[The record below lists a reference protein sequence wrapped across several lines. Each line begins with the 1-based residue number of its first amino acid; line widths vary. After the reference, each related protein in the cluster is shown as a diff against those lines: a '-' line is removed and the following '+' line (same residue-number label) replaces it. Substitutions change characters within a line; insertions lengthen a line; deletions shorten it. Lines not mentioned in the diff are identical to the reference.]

1 MIDSKI
7 METTK
12 SILKDFGNTY
22 FSDKGTLKRNKVIED
37 LDAYTPMLMKA
48 LLANQLIHDT
58 YTESIVIDDKSVEL
72 FKLNQFIEMFTYK
85 EYWQDSYT
93 KFENKIGLT
102 AGGKFIDESA
112 DVVLDFP
119 FKDTVLKAG
128 MTKEDQ
134 KDTDEPFLHETI
146 AKSEIDQLLEP
157 KIFVNATKYDQEN
170 LDGTSTDNFDDENLI
185 IKGNNLIALH
195 SLRAKYAGQVKLI
208 YLDPPYNTGSDSF
221 NYNDRF
227 NHGSWL
233 TFMKNR
239 LEIAKALLS
248 IDGMIFIHTDD
259 NEQAYLKVLM
269 DEIFGKNAYLN
280 TVIVKT
286 KASSGASGGGEDN
299 RLKKNVEYIT
309 IYKNELANIKI
320 QEKNMPLDDYIAI
333 RKQDGKSFAYKQ
345 VLINPGTLYKIGET
359 VDGRENKIELYNVR
373 DFEIKS
379 VNEIAKLENISESNV
394 YAKYLDKIFTT
405 ENAQTSIR
413 DRVRQA
419 TIDDGYTIAR
429 YIPVSGKNKG
439 KVTDVG
445 FIGSTKRL
453 VSFLSATAYIESDV
467 VYKSE
472 KAGTLWDDLSWSSIK
487 SEGGVEFNNGEKPE
501 KLLER
506 IIASGTE
513 EKDIVLD
520 FFMGSATTQAVAMKM
535 NRRFIGIEQ
544 MDYIK
549 TVSVER
555 LKKVIAGEQGGISKD
570 VNWQG
575 GGSFVYAELMEKNQ
589 GYLKDVQQAETT
601 KELEDVVQR
610 MIEGGA
616 DFDFRVDVEKVLQ
629 DPEYQAM
636 VLADKKQLIVKVIDK
651 NQLYYAYSD
660 MDDRD
665 VQELMSDSDIA
676 FNKSFYGER
685 DL

>member
-1 MIDSKI
+1 MS
-7 METTK
+7 TTK
-12 SILKDFGNTY
+12 SILKGFGNAY

-102 AGGKFIDESA
+102 AGGKFIDETA

-134 KDTDEPFLHETI
+134 KDADEPFLHETI
-146 AKSEIDQLLEP
+146 AKAEIDQLLEP

-170 LDGTSTDNFDDENLI
+170 LDGTSVDNFKDDNLI
-185 IKGNNLIALH
+185 IKGNNLIALN
-195 SLRAKYAGQVKLI
+195 SLKDNYAGKIKLI
-208 YLDPPYNTGSDSF
+208 YLDPPYNTGKDF
-221 NYNDRF
+221 GYNDRF
-227 NHGSWL
+227 THSSWL

-239 LEIAKALLS
+239 IEIAYNLLASEGS
-248 IDGMIFIHTDD
+248 IWVHTDSHESAYLKILLD
-259 NEQAYLKVLM
+259 NMFGRENYIETVIWNKKNVVQNDSKYFSQNHESIHVFAKSKEAWHLNNLPRTQEMNSRYSNPDNDPRGPWTSVALTAKSGSSVYSMDFENGIHWEPNAGTFPRLSKSSLEQAYK
-269 DEIFGKNAYLN
+269 DGKIWFGKNGRN
-280 TVIVKT
+280 VP
-286 KASSGASGGGEDN
+286 
-299 RLKKNVEYIT
+299 RLKKYLSEV
-309 IYKNELANIKI
+309 K
-320 QEKNMPLDDYIAI
+320 
-333 RKQDGKSFAYKQ
+333 
-345 VLINPGTLYKIGET
+345 
-359 VDGRENKIELYNVR
+359 DGRTPNSLFYVDE
-373 DFEIKS
+373 
-379 VNEIAKLENISESNV
+379 A
-394 YAKYLDKIFTT
+394 
-405 ENAQTSIR
+405 
-413 DRVRQA
+413 
-419 TIDDGYTIAR
+419 
-429 YIPVSGKNKG
+429 
-439 KVTDVG
+439 
-445 FIGSTKRL
+445 GSTQ
-453 VSFLSATAYIESDV
+453 VSKEQLKKVLGMNLFDTPKPEQLLSMIVQIATN
-467 VYKSE
+467 K
-472 KAGTLWDDLSWSSIK
+472 DDL
-487 SEGGVEFNNGEKPE
+487 
-501 KLLER
+501 
-506 IIASGTE
+506 
-513 EKDIVLD
+513 VLD

-549 TVSVER
+549 TVPVER

-589 GYLKDVQQAETT
+589 GYLKDVQHAETT

-629 DPEYQAM
+629 DPEYQAKS
-636 VLADKKQLIVKVIDK
+636 LADKKQLIVKVIDK
-651 NQLYYAYSD
+651 NQLYYSYSD

-665 VQELMSDSDIA
+665 VQEMMSDSDIA

>member
-1 MIDSKI
+1 

-12 SILKDFGNTY
+12 SILKGFGNTY

-58 YTESIVIDDKSVEL
+58 YTESIVIEDKSVEL

-102 AGGKFIDESA
+102 AGGKFIDETA

-146 AKSEIDQLLEP
+146 AKAEIDQLLEP

-170 LDGTSTDNFDDENLI
+170 LDGTSVDNFDDDNLI

-195 SLRAKYAGQVKLI
+195 SLKEMYFGKAKLI
-208 YLDPPYNTGSDSF
+208 YLDPPYNTGTDSF
-221 NYNDRF
+221 GYNDNYN
-227 NHGSWL
+227 HSAWL
-233 TFMKNR
+233 TFIKNR
-239 LEIAKALLS
+239 LEIARQLLS
-248 IDGMIFIHTDD
+248 TSGAIFISLDD
-259 NEQAYLKVLM
+259 NEFAYMKILL
-269 DEIFGKNAYLN
+269 DEIFGSNNFVN
-280 TVIVKT
+280 TFIRKT
-286 KASSGASGGGEDN
+286 KIGGGSDSTYGASEHEYLLIYAKNISYLPEFYVDFDETY
-299 RLKKNVEYIT
+299 LKRYKEQDDVGKYFWDTLARPGLKNP
-309 IYKNELANIKI
+309 IYYDIELPDGTKTNQGWIWSKKRFDQEKEAGNIKI
-320 QEKNMPLDDYIAI
+320 SKKRNGSWSVQF
-333 RKQDGKSFAYKQ
+333 KQRLNGKGRRPRTILSD
-345 VLINPGTLYKIGET
+345 LGGT
-359 VDGRENKIELYNVR
+359 
-373 DFEIKS
+373 S
-379 VNEIAKLENISESNV
+379 VGNNEITKLFGE
-394 YAKYLDKIFTT
+394 
-405 ENAQTSIR
+405 
-413 DRVRQA
+413 RVFS
-419 TIDDGYTIAR
+419 Y
-429 YIPVSGKNKG
+429 P
-439 KVTDVG
+439 
-445 FIGSTKRL
+445 
-453 VSFLSATAYIESDV
+453 
-467 VYKSE
+467 KSE
-472 KAGTLWDDLSWSSIK
+472 EFLRFILSLYTK
-487 SEGGVEFNNGEKPE
+487 EGDT
-501 KLLER
+501 
-506 IIASGTE
+506 I
-513 EKDIVLD
+513 LD

-555 LKKVIAGEQGGISKD
+555 LKKVIDGEQGGISKD

-601 KELEDVVQR
+601 KQLEDVVNR

-636 VLADKKQLIVKVIDK
+636 ALADKKQLIVKVIDK

>member
-58 YTESIVIDDKSVEL
+58 YTESIVIEDKSVEL

-102 AGGKFIDESA
+102 AGGKFIDETA

-134 KDTDEPFLHETI
+134 KDADEPFLHETI
-146 AKSEIDQLLEP
+146 AKAEIDQLLEP

-170 LDGTSTDNFDDENLI
+170 LDGTSVDNFDATNLI
-185 IKGNNLIALH
+185 IKGNNLIALN
-195 SLRAKYAGQVKLI
+195 SLKDNYAGKIKLI
-208 YLDPPYNTGSDSF
+208 YLDPPYNTGKDF
-221 NYNDRF
+221 GYNDNF
-227 NHGSWL
+227 NHSSWM
-233 TFMKNR
+233 TFMVNR
-239 LEIAKALLS
+239 LEIAKTLLADDGS
-248 IDGMIFIHTDD
+248 IWVNIDD
-259 NEQAYLKVLM
+259 DEQAYLKVLM
-269 DEIFGKNAYLN
+269 DSVFGRENF
-280 TVIVKT
+280 
-286 KASSGASGGGEDN
+286 
-299 RLKKNVEYIT
+299 
-309 IYKNELANIKI
+309 LANIIWKKKYSAQNDARYFSDMHDFIITYAKNIDRFKI
-320 QEKNMPLDDYIAI
+320 NGLPRTDEMNARYKNPDNDPRGPWKSGDLSVRTYNAKDDYSITTPSG
-333 RKQDGKSFAYKQ
+333 R
-345 VLINPGTLYKIGET
+345 VVNPPAGRSWRTSKDNFEKLVSENRIWFGEL
-359 VDGRENKIELYNVR
+359 GENVPS
-373 DFEIKS
+373 IKRF
-379 VNEIAKLENISESNV
+379 L
-394 YAKYLDKIFTT
+394 
-405 ENAQTSIR
+405 
-413 DRVRQA
+413 
-419 TIDDGYTIAR
+419 
-429 YIPVSGKNKG
+429 
-439 KVTDVG
+439 TDVKQTVTPQTIWDYTEVG
-445 FIGSTKRL
+445 HNQAATQNLNKLFKQNVFSTP
-453 VSFLSATAYIESDV
+453 
-467 VYKSE
+467 
-472 KAGTLWDDLSWSSIK
+472 
-487 SEGGVEFNNGEKPE
+487 KPE
-501 KLLER
+501 TLLQR
-506 IIASGTE
+506 IITLGSDEG
-513 EKDIVLD
+513 DVVLD

-601 KELEDVVQR
+601 KQLEDVVHR

-636 VLADKKQLIVKVIDK
+636 ALADKKQLIVKVIDK

-660 MDDRD
+660 MDDHN
-665 VQELMSDSDIA
+665 VQELMADSDIA

>member
-12 SILKDFGNTY
+12 SILKEFGNTY

-58 YTESIVIDDKSVEL
+58 YTESVVIDDKSVEI

-102 AGGKFIDESA
+102 AGGKFIDETA

-134 KDTDEPFLHETI
+134 KDADEPFLHETI

-157 KIFVNATKYDQEN
+157 KIFVNATKYDQDN
-170 LDGTSTDNFDDENLI
+170 LDGTSVDNFDDDNLI

-195 SLRAKYAGQVKLI
+195 SLKERYAGKVKLI
-208 YLDPPYNTGSDSF
+208 YLDPPYNTRGDSF
-221 NYNDRF
+221 LYNDRF
-227 NHGSWL
+227 SETSWL
-233 TFMKNR
+233 TFIKNR
-239 LEIAKALLS
+239 LEIAYSLLS
-248 IDGMIFIHTDD
+248 NDGIIFIQSDD
-259 NEQAYLKVLM
+259 NEQAYLKLLTAN
-269 DEIFGKNAYLN
+269 IFGNDNFVATIPVISNLKGNQDQYGFAGTHEYLTVFTKDKKITQFNNLIIDDEELNDWLEDEVGYYKKGANLKATGVNAPRNKRPNLYFPVYIQPDTLSISLKEKQGYIKVLPITDGQDMSWRWQKDTMQRLIN
-280 TVIVKT
+280 DIIVIPNDKGFSLY
-286 KASSGASGGGEDN
+286 KKQRPELGDLPSKKPKSIFYKPEYSSGNGTN
-299 RLKKNVEYIT
+299 QIKKLFN
-309 IYKNELANIKI
+309 
-320 QEKNMPLDDYIAI
+320 
-333 RKQDGKSFAYKQ
+333 
-345 VLINPGTLYKIGET
+345 
-359 VDGRENKIELYNVR
+359 NKI
-373 DFEIKS
+373 F
-379 VNEIAKLENISESNV
+379 
-394 YAKYLDKIFTT
+394 
-405 ENAQTSIR
+405 
-413 DRVRQA
+413 
-419 TIDDGYTIAR
+419 
-429 YIPVSGKNKG
+429 
-439 KVTDVG
+439 
-445 FIGSTKRL
+445 
-453 VSFLSATAYIESDV
+453 SFP
-467 VYKSE
+467 
-472 KAGTLWDDLSWSSIK
+472 
-487 SEGGVEFNNGEKPE
+487 KPE
-501 KLLER
+501 KL
-506 IIASGTE
+506 IS
-513 EKDIVLD
+513 DILQIGSNENDTILD

-601 KELEDVVQR
+601 KQLENVVNR
-610 MIEGGA
+610 MIAGGA
-616 DFDFRVDVEKVLQ
+616 DFDFRVDVEKVMQ

-636 VLADKKQLIVKVIDK
+636 SLADKKQLMVKVIDK

-660 MDDRD
+660 MEDRD
-665 VQELMSDSDIA
+665 VQELMSESDIA

>member
-1 MIDSKI
+1 MIDSKV

-12 SILKDFGNTY
+12 SILKGFGNTY

-102 AGGKFIDESA
+102 AGGKFIDETA

-119 FKDTVLKAG
+119 FKDSVLKAG

-134 KDTDEPFLHETI
+134 KDIDEPFLHETI
-146 AKSEIDQLLEP
+146 AKAEIDQLLEP

-170 LDGTSTDNFDDENLI
+170 LAGASTDSFNDDNLI
-185 IKGNNLIALH
+185 IKGNNLITLH
-195 SLRAKYAGQVKLI
+195 SIVKKYKSKVKTI
-208 YLDPPYNTGSDSF
+208 FMDPPYNTGNDGF
-221 NYNDRF
+221 NYNDHF
-227 NHGSWL
+227 SHSAWL

-239 LEIAKALLS
+239 LSIARDLLNDNGSIWITLDSMEIHYFKILCDAVFGRDNFVSEVIWINNKQSKGYADKISMHHNTILIYRKSEQFSLNLLPRTEEDNKNYKNPDNDKNGAWRPS
-248 IDGMIFIHTDD
+248 DVRNSLFRPNLQYKIKTPSGNIISNPDNGWRFSKETFERELSEGKIKFSDD
-259 NEQAYLKVLM
+259 ETRIIRKIYLKDQEGRV
-269 DEIFGKNAYLN
+269 
-280 TVIVKT
+280 
-286 KASSGASGGGEDN
+286 
-299 RLKKNVEYIT
+299 VESVWDT
-309 IYKNELANIKI
+309 LQAGTTRDAN
-320 QEKNMPLDDYIAI
+320 
-333 RKQDGKSFAYKQ
+333 S
-345 VLINPGTLYKIGET
+345 
-359 VDGRENKIELYNVR
+359 
-373 DFEIKS
+373 EIKS
-379 VNEIAKLENISESNV
+379 LFGNS
-394 YAKYLDKIFTT
+394 IFLT
-405 ENAQTSIR
+405 
-413 DRVRQA
+413 
-419 TIDDGYTIAR
+419 
-429 YIPVSGKNKG
+429 P
-439 KVTDVG
+439 
-445 FIGSTKRL
+445 
-453 VSFLSATAYIESDV
+453 
-467 VYKSE
+467 
-472 KAGTLWDDLSWSSIK
+472 
-487 SEGGVEFNNGEKPE
+487 KPE
-501 KLLER
+501 KLLSR
-506 IIASGTE
+506 IISIGSNE
-513 EKDIVLD
+513 NDIVLD

-601 KELEDVVQR
+601 KQLEDVVHR

-629 DPEYQAM
+629 DPEYQSM
-636 VLADKKQLIVKVIDK
+636 SLADKKQLIVKVIDK

>member
-1 MIDSKI
+1 MLDSKI

-102 AGGKFIDESA
+102 AGGKFIDETA

-134 KDTDEPFLHETI
+134 KDADEPFLHETI
-146 AKSEIDQLLEP
+146 AKAEIDQLFEP

-170 LDGTSTDNFDDENLI
+170 VDGEILDSFDDENLI
-185 IKGNNLIALH
+185 IKGNNLVALH
-195 SLRAKYAGQVKLI
+195 TLKSKYGGRVKTI
-208 YLDPPYNTGSDSF
+208 FIDPPYNTENDSF
-221 NYNDRF
+221 IYNDNF
-227 NHGSWL
+227 NESTWL

-239 LEIAKALLS
+239 LEIAYDLLS
-248 IDGMIFIHTDD
+248 EEGTLFITLDD
-259 NEQAYLKVLM
+259 SEAHYMKILA
-269 DEIFGKNAYLN
+269 DSIFGKYNFLSDIIWNSTKSVTN
-280 TVIVKT
+280 TALISVSHTHVLTWFKNKDWWIKHRTEFRLPESGEGFSNPDNDERGPWKADPFQVGGWRPNQQYEIVNPKT
-286 KASSGASGGGEDN
+286 GVVYTPNEGSSWKNDYRNFQKLMEEGRIVFGVSGDGAPQRKRFLSEALERGRVTKTIWDDIGTTTNGTSH
-299 RLKKNVEYIT
+299 LKKIFH
-309 IYKNELANIKI
+309 
-320 QEKNMPLDDYIAI
+320 
-333 RKQDGKSFAYKQ
+333 GKSPFT
-345 VLINPGTLYKIGET
+345 NP
-359 VDGRENKIELYNVR
+359 
-373 DFEIKS
+373 
-379 VNEIAKLENISESNV
+379 
-394 YAKYLDKIFTT
+394 
-405 ENAQTSIR
+405 
-413 DRVRQA
+413 
-419 TIDDGYTIAR
+419 
-429 YIPVSGKNKG
+429 
-439 KVTDVG
+439 
-445 FIGSTKRL
+445 
-453 VSFLSATAYIESDV
+453 
-467 VYKSE
+467 
-472 KAGTLWDDLSWSSIK
+472 
-487 SEGGVEFNNGEKPE
+487 KPE
-501 KLLER
+501 QLIKR
-506 IIASGTE
+506 IL
-513 EKDIVLD
+513 DISTNENDLVLD

-535 NRRFIGIEQ
+535 NRRFIGVEQ

-601 KELEDVVQR
+601 KQLEDVVNR

-629 DPEYQAM
+629 DSEYQTM
-636 VLADKKQLIVKVIDK
+636 SLADKKQLIVKVIDK
-651 NQLYYAYSD
+651 NQLYYAYSE
-660 MDDRD
+660 MDDHN

-676 FNKSFYGER
+676 FNKSFYEER

>member
-1 MIDSKI
+1 MVSVDSKI
-7 METTK
+7 LETTK

-48 LLANQLIHDT
+48 LLTNQLIHDT

-102 AGGKFIDESA
+102 AGGKFIDETA

-146 AKSEIDQLLEP
+146 AKAEIDQLLEP
-157 KIFVNATKYDQEN
+157 KVFVNAIKYDQEH
-170 LDGTSTDNFDDENLI
+170 LDGTSVDNFDDNNLI
-185 IKGNNLIALH
+185 IKGNNLIALN
-195 SLRAKYAGQVKLI
+195 SLKDNYSGKIKLI
-208 YLDPPYNTGSDSF
+208 YLDPPYNTGKDF
-221 NYNDRF
+221 GYNDNF
-227 NHGSWL
+227 NHSSWM
-233 TFMKNR
+233 TFMVNR
-239 LEIAKALLS
+239 LEIAKTLLADDGS
-248 IDGMIFIHTDD
+248 IWINIDD
-259 NEQAYLKVLM
+259 DEQAYLKVLM
-269 DEIFGKNAYLN
+269 DSVFGRENF
-280 TVIVKT
+280 
-286 KASSGASGGGEDN
+286 
-299 RLKKNVEYIT
+299 
-309 IYKNELANIKI
+309 LANIIWKKKYSAQNDARYFSDMHDFIITYAKNIDRFKI
-320 QEKNMPLDDYIAI
+320 NGLPRTDEMNARYKNPDNDPRGPWKSGDLSVRTYNAKDDYSITTPSG
-333 RKQDGKSFAYKQ
+333 R
-345 VLINPGTLYKIGET
+345 VVNPPAGRSWRTSKDNFEKLVSENRIWFGEL
-359 VDGRENKIELYNVR
+359 GENVPS
-373 DFEIKS
+373 IKRF
-379 VNEIAKLENISESNV
+379 L
-394 YAKYLDKIFTT
+394 
-405 ENAQTSIR
+405 
-413 DRVRQA
+413 
-419 TIDDGYTIAR
+419 
-429 YIPVSGKNKG
+429 
-439 KVTDVG
+439 TDVKQTVTPQTIWDYTEVG
-445 FIGSTKRL
+445 HNQAATQNLNKLFKQNVFSTP
-453 VSFLSATAYIESDV
+453 
-467 VYKSE
+467 
-472 KAGTLWDDLSWSSIK
+472 
-487 SEGGVEFNNGEKPE
+487 KPE
-501 KLLER
+501 TLLQR
-506 IIASGTE
+506 IITLGSDEG
-513 EKDIVLD
+513 DVVLD

-535 NRRFIGIEQ
+535 KRRFIGIEQ
-544 MDYIK
+544 MDYTK

-555 LKKVIAGEQGGISKD
+555 LKKVIAGEEGGISKD

-575 GGSFVYAELMEKNQ
+575 GGSFVYAELMEKDQ
-589 GYLKDVQQAETT
+589 VYLKDVQQAETT
-601 KELEDVVQR
+601 YQLEDVVHR

-636 VLADKKQLIVKVIDK
+636 SLADKQQLIVKVIDK

-660 MDDRD
+660 IDDRN

>member
-37 LDAYTPMLMKA
+37 LDAYTPMLMKT

-102 AGGKFIDESA
+102 AGGKFIDETA
-112 DVVLDFP
+112 DIVLDFP

-134 KDTDEPFLHETI
+134 KDADEPFLHETI
-146 AKSEIDQLLEP
+146 AKAEIDQLLEP
-157 KIFVNATKYDQEN
+157 KILVNATKYDQEN
-170 LDGTSTDNFDDENLI
+170 LDGAPVDTFEDNNLI
-185 IKGNNLIALH
+185 LKGNNLIALN
-195 SLRAKYAGQVKLI
+195 SLKDNYAGKIKLI
-208 YLDPPYNTGSDSF
+208 YLDPPYNTGKDF
-221 NYNDRF
+221 GYNDNF
-227 NHGSWL
+227 NHSSWM
-233 TFMKNR
+233 TFMVNR
-239 LEIAKALLS
+239 LEIAKTLLADDGS
-248 IDGMIFIHTDD
+248 IWVNIDD
-259 NEQAYLKVLM
+259 DEQAYLKVLM
-269 DEIFGKNAYLN
+269 DSVFGRENF
-280 TVIVKT
+280 
-286 KASSGASGGGEDN
+286 
-299 RLKKNVEYIT
+299 
-309 IYKNELANIKI
+309 LANIIWKKKYSAQNDARYFSDMHDFIITYAKNIDRFKI
-320 QEKNMPLDDYIAI
+320 NGLPRTDEMNARYKNPDNDPRGPWKSGDLSVRTYNAKDDYSITTPSG
-333 RKQDGKSFAYKQ
+333 R
-345 VLINPGTLYKIGET
+345 VVNPPAGRSWRTSKDNFEKLVSENRIWFGEL
-359 VDGRENKIELYNVR
+359 GENVPS
-373 DFEIKS
+373 IKRF
-379 VNEIAKLENISESNV
+379 L
-394 YAKYLDKIFTT
+394 
-405 ENAQTSIR
+405 
-413 DRVRQA
+413 
-419 TIDDGYTIAR
+419 
-429 YIPVSGKNKG
+429 
-439 KVTDVG
+439 TDVKQTVTPQTIWDYTEVG
-445 FIGSTKRL
+445 HNQAATQNLNKLFKQNVFSTP
-453 VSFLSATAYIESDV
+453 
-467 VYKSE
+467 
-472 KAGTLWDDLSWSSIK
+472 
-487 SEGGVEFNNGEKPE
+487 KPE
-501 KLLER
+501 TLLQR
-506 IIASGTE
+506 IITLGSDEG
-513 EKDIVLD
+513 DIVLD

-535 NRRFIGIEQ
+535 KRRFIGIEQ

-555 LKKVIAGEQGGISKD
+555 LKKVIEGEQGGISKD

-589 GYLKDVQQAETT
+589 GYLKVVQHTETT
-601 KELEDVVQR
+601 KQLEDVVHR

-636 VLADKKQLIVKVIDK
+636 ALADKKQLIVKVIDK

-660 MDDRD
+660 MDDHN
-665 VQELMSDSDIA
+665 VQELISDSDIA
-676 FNKSFYGER
+676 FNRSFYGER

>member
-12 SILKDFGNTY
+12 SILKEFGNTY

-48 LLANQLIHDT
+48 LLADQLIHDT

-102 AGGKFIDESA
+102 AGGKFIDETA

-134 KDTDEPFLHETI
+134 KEADEPFLHETI
-146 AKSEIDQLLEP
+146 AKAEIDQLLEP
-157 KIFVNATKYDQEN
+157 KIVVNATKYDQDH
-170 LDGTSTDNFDDENLI
+170 LDGESIANLEDDNLI
-185 IKGNNLIALH
+185 IKGNNLIALY
-195 SLRAKYAGQVKLI
+195 SIKERYAGKIKLI
-208 YLDPPYNTGSDSF
+208 YIDVPFGTGHDSF
-221 NYNDRF
+221 LYNDKYSR
-227 NHGSWL
+227 SAWL
-233 TFMKNR
+233 TFMRNR
-239 LEIAKALLS
+239 IEVAKDLLAENGS
-248 IDGMIFIHTDD
+248 IFVHLDENQSH
-259 NEQAYLKVLM
+259 YLKVLLDNLFGEENFM
-269 DEIFGKNAYLN
+269 NEIIWRYRTYIGQVKDYFPKKHDTIFWYKKEVRPAFTQSNVGNYEDTPDYKRWKSFLDEDGQIRFGNHPTTDSRFQSY
-280 TVIVKT
+280 
-286 KASSGASGGGEDN
+286 
-299 RLKKNVEYIT
+299 LKKYIKQFGEPKEGDI
-309 IYKNELANIKI
+309 IYRNFGYVVDDVWEDIIA
-320 QEKNMPLDDYIAI
+320 LDA
-333 RKQDGKSFAYKQ
+333 
-345 VLINPGTLYKIGET
+345 
-359 VDGRENKIELYNVR
+359 
-373 DFEIKS
+373 
-379 VNEIAKLENISESNV
+379 
-394 YAKYLDKIFTT
+394 
-405 ENAQTSIR
+405 
-413 DRVRQA
+413 
-419 TIDDGYTIAR
+419 
-429 YIPVSGKNKG
+429 KNKSERL
-439 KVTDVG
+439 DL
-445 FIGSTKRL
+445 FSGS
-453 VSFLSATAYIESDV
+453 
-467 VYKSE
+467 
-472 KAGTLWDDLSWSSIK
+472 GQ
-487 SEGGVEFNNGEKPE
+487 KPE
-501 KLLER
+501 ALLER
-506 IIASGTE
+506 IISSVTQQG
-513 EKDIVLD
+513 DIVLD

-535 NRRFIGIEQ
+535 KRRFIGIEQ

-601 KELEDVVQR
+601 KQLEDVVNR
-610 MIEGGA
+610 MIAGGA
-616 DFDFRVDVEKVLQ
+616 DFDFRVDVEKVMQ

-636 VLADKKQLIVKVIDK
+636 SLADKKQLMVKVIDK

-660 MDDRD
+660 MEDRD
-665 VQELMSDSDIA
+665 VQELMSESDIA

>member
-12 SILKDFGNTY
+12 SILKEFGNTY

-58 YTESIVIDDKSVEL
+58 YTESIVIDDKSVEI

-102 AGGKFIDESA
+102 AGGKFIDGTA

-134 KDTDEPFLHETI
+134 KDADEPFLHETI
-146 AKSEIDQLLEP
+146 AKAEIDQLLEP
-157 KIFVNATKYDQEN
+157 KIFVNVTKYDKEN
-170 LDGTSTDNFDDENLI
+170 LEGVSTDKFDDENLI

-195 SLRAKYAGQVKLI
+195 SLKERYTGRVKLI
-208 YLDPPYNTGSDSF
+208 YLDVPYFFKKTIAEDAF
-221 NYNDRF
+221 KYNSNF
-227 NHGSWL
+227 HFSAWL
-233 TFMKNR
+233 TFLKNR
-239 LEIAKALLS
+239 LEIAKELLS
-248 IDGMIFIHTDD
+248 
-259 NEQAYLKVLM
+259 
-269 DEIFGKNAYLN
+269 
-280 TVIVKT
+280 
-286 KASSGASGGGEDN
+286 
-299 RLKKNVEYIT
+299 
-309 IYKNELANIKI
+309 
-320 QEKNMPLDDYIAI
+320 EKGSIWI
-333 RKQDGKSFAYKQ
+333 
-345 VLINPGTLYKIGET
+345 
-359 VDGRENKIELYNVR
+359 
-373 DFEIKS
+373 
-379 VNEIAKLENISESNV
+379 NISEDGMHYLKILADSVFTSDKFVGTIPRKTRNGKSDVPYNLSQDFDWILVYTAGLENDEIMGREVKRQYLETEDFPNRPWRKADITKQTTIQQRPNSNFTMV
-394 YAKYLDKIFTT
+394 NPKTGKEYPVNPKRSWAVAKDTFQEWYENGGIGFPDDYAFMSGDRPFRRIFKDEDNAKNKSSAVYSDFLLKLSNGKTINKLGNDQIDNLFDRDDFDYAKPEELLSEIMKVTTT
-405 ENAQTSIR
+405 EH
-413 DRVRQA
+413 DM
-419 TIDDGYTIAR
+419 
-429 YIPVSGKNKG
+429 
-439 KVTDVG
+439 
-445 FIGSTKRL
+445 
-453 VSFLSATAYIESDV
+453 
-467 VYKSE
+467 
-472 KAGTLWDDLSWSSIK
+472 
-487 SEGGVEFNNGEKPE
+487 
-501 KLLER
+501 
-506 IIASGTE
+506 
-513 EKDIVLD
+513 VLD

>member
-1 MIDSKI
+1 MIHSKI

-12 SILKDFGNTY
+12 SILKEFGNTY

-58 YTESIVIDDKSVEL
+58 YTESVVIDDKSVEI

-102 AGGKFIDESA
+102 AGGKFIDETA

-134 KDTDEPFLHETI
+134 KDADEPFLHETI
-146 AKSEIDQLLEP
+146 AKAEIDQLLEP

-170 LDGTSTDNFDDENLI
+170 LDGTSVDNFDDDNLI

-195 SLRAKYAGQVKLI
+195 SLKERYAGKVKLI
-208 YLDPPYNTGSDSF
+208 YLDPPYNTRGDSF
-221 NYNDRF
+221 LYNDRF
-227 NHGSWL
+227 SETSWL
-233 TFMKNR
+233 TFIKNR
-239 LEIAKALLS
+239 LEIAYSLLS
-248 IDGMIFIHTDD
+248 NDGIIFIQSDD
-259 NEQAYLKVLM
+259 NEQAYLKLLTAN
-269 DEIFGKNAYLN
+269 IFGNDNFVATVPVVSNLKGNQDQYGFAGTHEYLTVFTKDKKITQFNNLIIDDEELNDWLEDEVGYYKKGANLKATGVNAPRNKRPNLYFPVYIQPDTLSISLKEKQGYIN
-280 TVIVKT
+280 VLPITDGQDMSWRWQKDTMQRLINDIIVIPNDKGFSLY
-286 KASSGASGGGEDN
+286 KKQRPELGDLPSKKPKSIFYKPEYSSGNGTN
-299 RLKKNVEYIT
+299 QIKKLFN
-309 IYKNELANIKI
+309 
-320 QEKNMPLDDYIAI
+320 
-333 RKQDGKSFAYKQ
+333 
-345 VLINPGTLYKIGET
+345 
-359 VDGRENKIELYNVR
+359 NKIFSFPKPEQL
-373 DFEIKS
+373 
-379 VNEIAKLENISESNV
+379 ISDI
-394 YAKYLDKIFTT
+394 L
-405 ENAQTSIR
+405 Q
-413 DRVRQA
+413 
-419 TIDDGYTIAR
+419 
-429 YIPVSGKNKG
+429 
-439 KVTDVG
+439 
-445 FIGSTKRL
+445 IGSNENDT
-453 VSFLSATAYIESDV
+453 I
-467 VYKSE
+467 
-472 KAGTLWDDLSWSSIK
+472 
-487 SEGGVEFNNGEKPE
+487 
-501 KLLER
+501 
-506 IIASGTE
+506 
-513 EKDIVLD
+513 LD

-601 KELEDVVQR
+601 KQLEDVVHR
-610 MIEGGA
+610 MIASGA

-629 DPEYQAM
+629 DPEYKAM
-636 VLADKKQLIVKVIDK
+636 ALADKKQLIVKVIDK

-660 MDDRD
+660 MDDCD
-665 VQELMSDSDIA
+665 VQELMSESDIA

>member
-12 SILKDFGNTY
+12 SILKEFGNTY
-22 FSDKGTLKRNKVIED
+22 FSDKGTLNRNKVIED

-102 AGGKFIDESA
+102 AGGKFIDETA

-134 KDTDEPFLHETI
+134 KEADEPFLHETI
-146 AKSEIDQLLEP
+146 AKAEIDQLLEP

-170 LDGTSTDNFDDENLI
+170 LDGTSVDNFDDDNLI

-195 SLRAKYAGQVKLI
+195 SLKERYAGKVKLI
-208 YLDPPYNTGSDSF
+208 YLDPPYNTQGDSF
-221 NYNDRF
+221 LYNDRF
-227 NHGSWL
+227 SETSWL
-233 TFMKNR
+233 TFIKNR
-239 LEIAKALLS
+239 LEIAYSLLS
-248 IDGMIFIHTDD
+248 NDGIIFIQSDD
-259 NEQAYLKVLM
+259 NEQAYLKLLTAN
-269 DEIFGKNAYLN
+269 IFGNDNFVATIPVISNLKGNQDQYGFAGTHDYLTVFTKDKKITQFNNLIIDDEELNDWLEDEVGYYKKGANLKATGVNAPRNKRPNLYFPVYIQPDTLSISLKEKQDYVN
-280 TVIVKT
+280 VLPITDGQDMSWRWQKDTMQRLINDIIVIPNDKGFSLY
-286 KASSGASGGGEDN
+286 KKQRPELGDLPSKKPKSIFYKPEYSSGNGTN
-299 RLKKNVEYIT
+299 QIKKLFN
-309 IYKNELANIKI
+309 
-320 QEKNMPLDDYIAI
+320 
-333 RKQDGKSFAYKQ
+333 
-345 VLINPGTLYKIGET
+345 
-359 VDGRENKIELYNVR
+359 NKIFSFPKPEQL
-373 DFEIKS
+373 
-379 VNEIAKLENISESNV
+379 ISDI
-394 YAKYLDKIFTT
+394 L
-405 ENAQTSIR
+405 Q
-413 DRVRQA
+413 
-419 TIDDGYTIAR
+419 
-429 YIPVSGKNKG
+429 
-439 KVTDVG
+439 
-445 FIGSTKRL
+445 IGSNENDT
-453 VSFLSATAYIESDV
+453 I
-467 VYKSE
+467 
-472 KAGTLWDDLSWSSIK
+472 
-487 SEGGVEFNNGEKPE
+487 
-501 KLLER
+501 
-506 IIASGTE
+506 
-513 EKDIVLD
+513 LD

-535 NRRFIGIEQ
+535 KRRFIGIEQ

-589 GYLKDVQQAETT
+589 GYLKDVQHAKTT

-616 DFDFRVDVEKVLQ
+616 DFDFRVDVEKVLR

-636 VLADKKQLIVKVIDK
+636 VLADKKQLIVKAIDK

>member
-58 YTESIVIDDKSVEL
+58 YTESIVIEDKSVEL

-102 AGGKFIDESA
+102 AGGKFIDETA

-134 KDTDEPFLHETI
+134 KDADEPFLHETI
-146 AKSEIDQLLEP
+146 AKAEIDQLLEP

-170 LDGTSTDNFDDENLI
+170 LDGTSVDNFDATNLI
-185 IKGNNLIALH
+185 IKGNNLIALN
-195 SLRAKYAGQVKLI
+195 SLKDNYAGKIKLI
-208 YLDPPYNTGSDSF
+208 YLDPPYNTGKDF
-221 NYNDRF
+221 GYNDNF
-227 NHGSWL
+227 NHSSWM
-233 TFMKNR
+233 TFMVNR
-239 LEIAKALLS
+239 LEIAKTLLADDGS
-248 IDGMIFIHTDD
+248 IWVNIDD
-259 NEQAYLKVLM
+259 DEQAYLKVLM
-269 DEIFGKNAYLN
+269 DSVFGRENF
-280 TVIVKT
+280 
-286 KASSGASGGGEDN
+286 
-299 RLKKNVEYIT
+299 
-309 IYKNELANIKI
+309 LANIIWKKKYSAQNDARYFSDMHDFIITYAKNIDRFKI
-320 QEKNMPLDDYIAI
+320 NGLPRTDEMNARYKNPDNDPRGPWKSGDLSVRTYNAKDDYSITTPSG
-333 RKQDGKSFAYKQ
+333 R
-345 VLINPGTLYKIGET
+345 VVNPPAGRSWRTSKDNFEKLVSENRIWFGES
-359 VDGRENKIELYNVR
+359 GENVPS
-373 DFEIKS
+373 IKRF
-379 VNEIAKLENISESNV
+379 L
-394 YAKYLDKIFTT
+394 
-405 ENAQTSIR
+405 
-413 DRVRQA
+413 
-419 TIDDGYTIAR
+419 
-429 YIPVSGKNKG
+429 
-439 KVTDVG
+439 TDVKQTVTPQTIWDYTEVG
-445 FIGSTKRL
+445 HNQAATQNLNKLFKQNVFSTP
-453 VSFLSATAYIESDV
+453 
-467 VYKSE
+467 
-472 KAGTLWDDLSWSSIK
+472 
-487 SEGGVEFNNGEKPE
+487 KPE
-501 KLLER
+501 TLLQR
-506 IIASGTE
+506 IITLGSDEG
-513 EKDIVLD
+513 DVVLD

-535 NRRFIGIEQ
+535 KRRFIGIEQ

-555 LKKVIAGEQGGISKD
+555 LKKVIEGEQGGISKD

-589 GYLKDVQQAETT
+589 GYLKDVQHTETT
-601 KELEDVVQR
+601 KQLEDVVHR

-629 DPEYQAM
+629 DSEYQAM
-636 VLADKKQLIVKVIDK
+636 ALADKKQLIVKVIDK

-660 MDDRD
+660 MDDHN

>member
-7 METTK
+7 MEITK

-58 YTESIVIDDKSVEL
+58 YTESIVIDDRSVEI

-134 KDTDEPFLHETI
+134 KDANEPFLHETI
-146 AKSEIDQLLEP
+146 AKAEIDQLLEP
-157 KIFVNATKYDQEN
+157 KVFVNATKYDQEN
-170 LDGTSTDNFDDENLI
+170 LDGVSTDNFDNDNLI

-195 SLRAKYAGQVKLI
+195 SLKNRYAASVKSI
-208 YLDPPYNTGSDSF
+208 FIDPPYFFETTKPADTYT
-221 NYNDRF
+221 YNSNF
-227 NHGSWL
+227 KLSGWL
-233 TFMKNR
+233 TFVQNRIKIAHELLAENGTLFLTMSDEGAHYIKILMDSIFNAQNFIADVTWESRKSISSDALISINTNHVLVYAKNSSQIRKNDFRLALDIDTFKNDDDDGRGKYR
-239 LEIAKALLS
+239 LEPFDAPNLRANLQYEIITPSGRHVVPANGRHWRTDKSTYAKLLS
-248 IDGMIFIHTDD
+248 
-259 NEQAYLKVLM
+259 
-269 DEIFGKNAYLN
+269 
-280 TVIVKT
+280 
-286 KASSGASGGGEDN
+286 
-299 RLKKNVEYIT
+299 
-309 IYKNELANIKI
+309 
-320 QEKNMPLDDYIAI
+320 
-333 RKQDGKSFAYKQ
+333 
-345 VLINPGTLYKIGET
+345 
-359 VDGRENKIELYNVR
+359 ENKIYFGKDGNAKPSLKAYYSEVAEAGKGKTASTIWR
-373 DFEIKS
+373 D
-379 VNEIAKLENISESNV
+379 NN
-394 YAKYLDKIFTT
+394 
-405 ENAQTSIR
+405 SIIW
-413 DRVRQA
+413 DDSGTNTQA
-419 TIDDGYTIAR
+419 TKHQ
-429 YIPVSGKNKG
+429 VEL
-439 KVTDVG
+439 
-445 FIGSTKRL
+445 F
-453 VSFLSATAYIESDV
+453 
-467 VYKSE
+467 SE
-472 KAGTLWDDLSWSSIK
+472 NVFT
-487 SEGGVEFNNGEKPE
+487 NPKPE
-501 KLLER
+501 QLIKRILEL
-506 IIASGTE
+506 STNE
-513 EKDIVLD
+513 NDLVLD

-589 GYLKDVQQAETT
+589 GYLKDVQHAETT
-601 KELEDVVQR
+601 KQLEDVVHR
-610 MIEGGA
+610 MVEGGA

-636 VLADKKQLIVKVIDK
+636 ALADKKQLMVKVIDK
-651 NQLYYAYSD
+651 NQLYYAYSE
-660 MDDRD
+660 MEDRD
-665 VQELMSDSDIA
+665 VQDLMSGSDIA